1 MLASCSIPILFAPE
15 YIKNI
20 PYGDGGLVS
29 PLPVNFA
36 KNLGADIII
45 ASDISLQ
52 PDPIDLETGKFSLF
66 LQSLKIMNKSLI
78 KH

>member
-66 LQSLKIMNKSLI
+66 LAEFKDNEQIINKT
-78 KH
+78 